1 MNTTE
6 TKSPRYLTC
15 AETAKE
21 LRKALKAEFPG
32 IKFSVRSSNYAGGAS
47 IRVEW
52 SNGPTEKS
60 VRTITN
66 KFEGATFDSSID
78 LKSYH
83 ISELDGET
91 VRFGADFIGT
101 TRNLSVDFLTNIAA
115 QYCNRYNEQMP
126 EIKAWGSDN
135 KAYIEQNYSDHW
147 HPSNQIMRKAQETNE
162 QDLGNLFAK
171 EDAEIAE
178 WEQHKATKEAEKAA
192 EIEAPLVEEQEEV
205 IEVSAVDDEEQKE
218 EPVAIQEQASEGKRQ
233 MTPYEYGQETGR
245 LQAIRDREISMERIR
260 FTGAYLCFIG
270 DDLDKFCEGF
280 LNGLAEETIE
290 ASEPAEAQEEQEKY
304 IDPRSDSNAPNV
316 YRFDPV
322 SRIHW
327 LEFSEK
333 PDEETRKLLKDEGW
347 RWSSYRQQWH
357 TNRRWAKVPE
367 GIPYYNEGACDYSAE
382 RADRLEARAMKA
394 SERGKAAYKKAHH
407 IGSFIP
413 MGQPILIGH
422 HSEQRHRRDLKRI
435 DDNMRTFVNEAN
447 KAERFEEKAAGSISH
462 RAYLERPGVIDR
474 RIKRLEATLRRLERQ
489 KGQWRDEAEHSRRV
503 TLLTQEINEN
513 KAKLESFKDKQ

>member
-21 LRKALKAEFPG
+21 VRKALKAAFPG
-32 IKFSVRSSNYAGGAS
+32 IKFSVRSNNYSGGAS
-47 IRVEW
+47 IDVKW
-52 SNGPTEKS
+52 FDGPTSKA
-60 VRTITN
+60 VDKVAN
-66 KFEGATFDSSID
+66 KFAGATFDGMID

-83 ISELDGET
+83 DSELNGEP
-91 VRFGADFIGT
+91 VRFGADFIFT
-101 TRNLSVDFLTNIAA
+101 KRALSVSFLTNIAT
-115 QYCNRYNEQMP
+115 QYCKRYHEEMP
-126 EIKAWGSDN
+126 EIKTWDYDN
-135 KAYIEQNYSDHW
+135 SAHIDQHPCDYW
-147 HPSNQIMRKAQETNE
+147 HPSNQIMRKANETDE
-162 QDLGNLFAK
+162 KDLDKLFTK
-171 EDAEIAE
+171 EDAELAE
-178 WEQHKATKEAEKAA
+178 AEQWRSARKAEKAA
-192 EIEAPLVEEQEEV
+192 EIEESPVVEQEEV
-205 IEVSAVDDEEQKE
+205 VEVSEVTNEEQKE
-218 EPVAIQEQASEGKRQ
+218 EPVAIQEQCPEVKKQ

-260 FTGAYLCFIG
+260 YTGAYLCFIG

-290 ASEPAEAQEEQEKY
+290 AAEPTKAQEEQEKY
-304 IDPRSDSNAPNV
+304 IDPRSDPDAPNV

-357 TNRRWAKVPE
+357 TNRRWAKVPD
-367 GIPYYNEGACDYSAE
+367 GIPYRNDGSCDYSAE

-394 SERGKAAYKKAHH
+394 SERGKAAYNKAHH

-422 HSEQRHRRDLKRI
+422 HSERRHRRDLERI
-435 DDNMRTFVNEAN
+435 DNNMRTFVNESD
-447 KAERFEEKAAGSISH
+447 KAKKLEDKAADSISH

-489 KGQWRDEAEHSRRV
+489 KEHWSDKAEYSRRV
-503 TLLTQEINEN
+503 ALLTQEINEN
-513 KAKLESFKDKQ
+513 KAKLESFKEKR